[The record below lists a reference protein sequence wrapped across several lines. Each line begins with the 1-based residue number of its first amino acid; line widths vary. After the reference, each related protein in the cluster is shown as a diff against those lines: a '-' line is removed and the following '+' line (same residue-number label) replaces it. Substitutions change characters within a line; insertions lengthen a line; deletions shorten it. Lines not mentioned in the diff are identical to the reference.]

1 LSNHQDLLKSGEVLS
16 FATTAVVMLSS
27 SIFFPDYYWLFIF
40 LALIDGTTTSLRSE
54 RVLTL
59 DRIFF
64 ALVVLVLG
72 SFATG
77 FDILAMI
84 LETAT
89 VIVIL
94 DLLFLIRKYWTRSRA
109 DFLAIVFQ
117 RFRSYAYSLLPAVVF
132 SAGLIYLGSVSIGA
146 RLGQSNAILEVGIAS
161 IGVFLIIL
169 FAARQ
174 PANRDYVEAV

>member
-1 LSNHQDLLKSGEVLS
+1 VLS
-16 FATTAVVMLSS
+16 FVATAAVMLSS
-27 SIFFPDYYWLFIF
+27 SIFFPGYYWLFIF
-40 LALIDGTTTSLRSE
+40 LALIDGTATSLRSE

-72 SFATG
+72 SIAAG

-94 DLLFLIRKYWTRSRA
+94 DFLFLVRQYWTRSHG
-109 DFLAIVFQ
+109 DFFAVVLQ
-117 RFRSYAYSLLPAVVF
+117 RFRSYAYSLLPAIVF
-132 SAGLIYLGSVSIGA
+132 SAELIYLGSVALRSQV
-146 RLGQSNAILEVGIAS
+146 GQSNAILEVGIAS

-169 FAARQ
+169 FVARQ
-174 PANRDYVEAV
+174 PADRDYVEVV